1 MNVETGISLAAILF
15 GLLSFGF
22 CLICYKKQRNHRNLL
37 EFAEQQIEDLQD
49 TLAKNKEAFET
60 NSHRVAEHSRRIAWL
75 ETRIRQPKSSSEEV
89 LDDTAAIESPK
100 PNITERRHRVIT
112 LASRG
117 QNAET
122 IAATL
127 GMLPGEV
134 ELIIN
139 LNQAALNNK

>member
-1 MNVETGISLAAILF
+1 MNLETGITFTAIFF
-15 GLLSFGF
+15 GVLSFCF
-22 CLICYKKQRNHRNLL
+22 CLICYKKQRNHRGLL
-37 EFAEQQIEDLQD
+37 EFAENQIVDLQEK
-49 TLAKNKEAFET
+49 LLKNKEALET
-60 NSHRVAEHSRRIAWL
+60 NSQRVAEHSRRIAWL
-75 ETRIRQPKSSSEEV
+75 ETRIRQPKLASEEV
-89 LDDTAAIESPK
+89 IDETTADTTK
-100 PNITERRHRVIT
+100 VNITERRHRVIT

-139 LNQAALNNK
+139 LNQASLNK